1 MDFDSSSNTL
11 SNKYHDF
18 ITKSSNSNSI
28 NLFEK
33 KEGEISNNKAENDNE
48 NIVTGT
54 IREDS
59 DLNNLN
65 PQEERSNI
73 SNTTTTF
80 SSQSNISSQVIEEGN
95 NNNQDNLIIFESEK
109 KNNCKINFSC
119 PISDENNFNK
129 NLLFSNSII
138 NSLKNKYSTNN
149 SSVNNSNISKNQ
161 IIDIKLKE
169 YHLNLMN
176 KMKK

>member
-109 KNNCKINFSC
+109 KNNGKINFSC
-119 PISDENNFNK
+119 PISDGNNFGE

-138 NSLKNKYSTNN
+138 NSLKNNSTNN

-169 YHLNLMN
+169 YYLNLMN